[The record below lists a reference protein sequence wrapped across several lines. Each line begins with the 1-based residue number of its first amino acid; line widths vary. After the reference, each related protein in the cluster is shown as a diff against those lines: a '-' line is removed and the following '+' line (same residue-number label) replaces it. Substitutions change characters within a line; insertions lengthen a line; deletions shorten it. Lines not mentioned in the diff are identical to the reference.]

1 MQKRFVEITKAL
13 TYFTEIALTAI
24 IPIILW
30 ICVAGYVKNKFGLG
44 EYVTAIG
51 IILGVLT
58 AYVNIYKL
66 FKRIS
71 AESSRKDSSDDK
83 KE

>member
-1 MQKRFVEITKAL
+1 MQKRFVEITRAL

-24 IPIILW
+24 IPIIIW
-30 ICVAGYVKNKFGLG
+30 IGVAGYVKNKFGLG
-44 EYVTAIG
+44 EYVTVIG

-71 AESSRKDSSDDK
+71 AESSRKDNSADK